1 MKKAIQ
7 LELYRAFYNP
17 AFWLAL
23 AAGCVIAAAHFFQQ
37 VLPNTSHIY
46 SGEEMAYPV
55 TIFNSILPMDYVG
68 FYGNIYY
75 YSIPLL
81 CVLPFGVSY
90 FQDVHTGYRKN
101 ICVRVEKRAYLTG
114 KYLAV
119 FLSAGVI
126 CIAPLILNLMLTAAV
141 IPALVPQTGTNLFA
155 VAEFSFMSEIFYSS
169 PFLYLLLYFL
179 MDFVMAGT
187 LACVAL
193 GASCF
198 AKNPFAV
205 LFAPFLLFFLLQALS
220 SFSGYICWNPYNI
233 MNPAGSASVSLIH
246 LAVEASVFLLI
257 GGGCLALEG
266 GTRDVL

>member
-7 LELYRAFYNP
+7 LELYRAFHNP
-17 AFWLAL
+17 GFWLAL

-37 VLPNTSHIY
+37 VLPDASHIY

-55 TIFNSILPMDYVG
+55 TIFNSILPMDYVS

-75 YSIPLL
+75 YSLPLL

-90 FQDVHTGYRKN
+90 FQDVHTGYWKN
-101 ICVRVEKRAYLTG
+101 ICVRTEKGAYLTG

-119 FLSAGVI
+119 FLSAGVV
-126 CIAPLILNLMLTAAV
+126 CIVPLILNLMLTAAV

-155 VAEFSFMSEIFYSS
+155 VAEFSFMSGIFYSS
-169 PFLYLLLYFL
+169 PFAYLVFYFL
-179 MDFVMAGT
+179 LDFIMAGT

-205 LFAPFLLFFLLQALS
+205 LFSPFLLFFLLQALS
-220 SFSGYICWNPYNI
+220 SFSGYIYWNPYNI
-233 MNPAGSASVSLIH
+233 MNPVGSASVSFIH
-246 LAVEASVFLLI
+246 VAAENGVFLII

-266 GTRDVL
+266 GRKDVL